1 MLTYAKKQQQYK
13 EEHFTPCNK
22 HNTQHLEYPS
32 WCAAMVLN
40 IVVEYC
46 KYCDGLLPKYILV
59 NIVNIAMIFY
69 VLISQ
74 TVSGEVALSI
84 FKSLIFETSVKKLI
98 NSWAGGGK
106 DK

>member
-1 MLTYAKKQQQYK
+1 
-13 EEHFTPCNK
+13 
-22 HNTQHLEYPS
+22 
-32 WCAAMVLN
+32 MVLN

-74 TVSGEVALSI
+74 TVSGEDASST